1 MFLFVCLFILTLF
14 GNNRCMIDKQ
24 PPCGHA
30 TAVLLKSYLFRFI
43 SFIYSLSPKIIGKDG
58 FSYFAVF

>member
-1 MFLFVCLFILTLF
+1 
-14 GNNRCMIDKQ
+14 MIDKQ